1 MWFGK
6 PFALECVP
14 CLTHPANESV
24 GCVESLGAF
33 IMSQRTYAAS
43 LLACQMEHH
52 NDSLPHNS
60 QLARFIR
67 QVRSYAE
74 MIGTGLS
81 TTDGELVGWLEDVM
95 LDQSG
100 RPVTAIVACDPLG
113 EDLREMPW
121 EMLGLDQP
129 KTRTVKPSVARQAAL
144 A

>member
-1 MWFGK
+1 
-6 PFALECVP
+6 
-14 CLTHPANESV
+14 
-24 GCVESLGAF
+24 
-33 IMSQRTYAAS
+33 MSQRTYAAS
-43 LLACQMEHH
+43 LLACQIDH
-52 NDSLPHNS
+52 NNESLPRNS
-60 QLARFIR
+60 RLAQFVR
-67 QVRSYAE
+67 QVRAYAE

-100 RPVTAIVACDPLG
+100 RPVMAIVALDPLG

-121 EMLGLDQP
+121 EALSMAQP